1 MTYLAQ
7 IYPEL
12 ADEKPDYAWEG
23 LFAETPDGL
32 PYIGEHS
39 RYPRHLFALGY
50 GGNGMTASFLAAQ
63 TLVDLYQRRDKGGKT
78 RRIGNL
84 FAFDRGA
91 GNLAATFPIDPGS
104 PSTLRAGGSM
114 KRTRNFY
121 VGVTIAA
128 VIAVLAIAQYTLQT
142 VARAQENG
150 SANRAGIYEVDRM
163 WPKPLPNNW
172 VLGSTVGLAIDA
184 RDHVFIVH
192 RGQASL
198 DPEVR
203 EPDGVRA
210 SRASRRRRPRG
221 RRSRAAAGFAA
232 PSAGNTVAGYSRQ
245 RHDASRFPSSA
256 ARQRLRCSSSIRK
269 ATSVS
274 HWGAPGAGYE
284 WPPSM
289 HGITIDGKDNVWLAG
304 NGGNTVLKFSKD
316 GKFLLQIGKNGA
328 SKGNKDTANLSRPA
342 EVEVD
347 MAANEVYVADGYGNR
362 RVIVYDADKGTFKR
376 MWGAYGKPPTDDP
389 NVTYDPAK
397 PLSTNWQTVHCASLA
412 NDGLVYVCDRVN
424 DRIQV
429 FQQGRHVHQGSA
441 DCQADARRRRHLRHR
456 VLEGPAAAADVCG

>member
-1 MTYLAQ
+1 
-7 IYPEL
+7 
-12 ADEKPDYAWEG
+12 
-23 LFAETPDGL
+23 
-32 PYIGEHS
+32 
-39 RYPRHLFALGY
+39 
-50 GGNGMTASFLAAQ
+50 
-63 TLVDLYQRRDKGGKT
+63 
-78 RRIGNL
+78 
-84 FAFDRGA
+84 
-91 GNLAATFPIDPGS
+91 
-104 PSTLRAGGSM
+104 M
-114 KRTRNFY
+114 KRSRNFY
-121 VGVTIAA
+121 VGVTITA
-128 VIAVLAIAQYTLQT
+128 VIAVLAIAQYGLQT

-172 VLGSTVGLAIDA
+172 VLGSTVGLAVDA

-192 RGQASL
+192 RGQATL
-198 DPEVR
+198 DPKFASQMTFAPPAAR
-203 EPDGVRA
+203 GGRA
-210 SRASRRRRPRG
+210 GAP
-221 RRSRAAAGFAA
+221 AA
-232 PSAGNTVAGYSRQ
+232 PARGDAAIGEEVASGAKPISDLCCASAPPVLEFDPAGNLVN
-245 RHDASRFPSSA
+245 
-256 ARQRLRCSSSIRK
+256 
-269 ATSVS
+269 
-274 HWGAPGAGYE
+274 HWGGPGTGFE

-328 SKGNKDTANLSRPA
+328 SKGNTDTANLSRPA

-429 FQQGRHVHQGSA
+429 FKKDGTYIKEAQIAKRTLGDGVTFDVAFSKDPQQRLMYVA
-441 DCQADARRRRHLRHR
+441 DGANHR
-456 VLEGPAAAADVCG
+456 VWQLLREPLQVLNHIGNGGRYPGQFYATHNVSLDSKGNLYTVETYTGARLQKFSYKGLGAVAKPEGNHN